1 MLQIKEEVL
10 MKNRIVLFCL
20 IIGIILFSFGCKRE
34 DAELLLGKGI
44 SSLIASTKDEVVE
57 EMSVAIMINPLEG
70 LINVEDVF
78 DYNDYLNK
86 IWIPQEWGEESVSPR
101 RGEGISFIITDI
113 KNGRIE
119 GKITPGYVADP
130 SNERIRFW
138 GTIQNGIGY
147 CKMVDE
153 QGGISD
159 FTIMFQN
166 GEIQTKFTVVSTRM
180 SEFANVAIKE
190 RYQTYN
196 LEDINQEITINDSKE
211 INTNMYGE
219 ADVVVGK
226 RDSSRRVVGE
236 AYLTTAEGDILYEF
250 KAPFRHGTEIIEV
263 YVEDI
268 NDDGLSDVIM
278 IEKFDVSDEYLAEW
292 TFIQLENGLFEQM
305 EITAY

>member
-1 MLQIKEEVL
+1 MLQLKKEVL
-10 MKNRIVLFCL
+10 MKNKIVLFCW
-20 IIGIILFSFGCKRE
+20 IIGIILFSFGCEKK
-34 DAELLLGKGI
+34 DAELLQGKGI

-57 EMSVAIMINPLEG
+57 EISVAIRMNPLEG

-101 RGEGISFIITDI
+101 TGEGISFIVTDI
-113 KNGRIE
+113 KTGRIE
-119 GKITPGYVADP
+119 GKITPEYVADP
-130 SNERIRFW
+130 SNNGVRFW

-147 CKMVDE
+147 CKIVDE
-153 QGGISD
+153 QGEMSE

-166 GEIQTKFTVVSTRM
+166 GEIQIEFTVVSTWM
-180 SEFANVAIKE
+180 SEFANVNVQE

-196 LEDINQEITINDSKE
+196 LEDINQEITINVSKE

-219 ADVVVGK
+219 VNVVVGK
-226 RDSSRRVVGE
+226 HDSSRRVVGE
-236 AYLTTAEGDILYEF
+236 AYLTTAGGDILYEF

-263 YVEDI
+263 YVEDV

-278 IEKFDVSDEYLAEW
+278 VEKFDVSDEYLAEW
-292 TFIQLENGLFEQM
+292 TFIQLKNGVFEQT
-305 EITAY
+305 EIVAY